1 MDTSGGSPTSLD
13 LEYLCVNC
21 GSWAKELNPVTGFCF
36 GCSPVYEVVN
46 RVELQLA
53 ANADAVQHYMNSV
66 TNSVWVALKLAQS
79 DRPICVVCGER
90 IHRAPRT
97 SVFCRKYKECRRYS
111 RRYVYL
117 YRERGMTKVEAL
129 AQIFVELTGD

>member
-1 MDTSGGSPTSLD
+1 MNVADPPSHPD
-13 LEYLCVNC
+13 YEFLCVNC
-21 GSWAKELNPVTGFCF
+21 GDWTKELNDQTGFCYS
-36 GCSPVYEVVN
+36 CSPVYEVVN

-53 ANADAVQHYMNSV
+53 ANADAVQHYLANT
-66 TNSVWVALKLAQS
+66 TNSVWAALKLAQS

-90 IHRAPRT
+90 IPRAPRI
-97 SVFCRKYKECRRYS
+97 SVFCRKHKECRRYS

-117 YRERGMTKVEAL
+117 YTEKGMTKVEAL